1 MGGRAKAAREGLA
14 ISFRLRCP
22 STRASI
28 LRQNVNLA
36 KLLLNPLDAL
46 GAERVRTT
54 VLPARYGPP
63 AVFSRYDRN
72 GNGRCAVATR
82 PQLFRK
88 NSNQISARNLGFS
101 HAPPPP
107 VFQGSISKANSGW
120 LDTLASPTCQLSK
133 RNHSG
138 CATPICVFGAPAQ
151 R

>member
-88 NSNQISARNLGFS
+88 TQIRSVLEILVLAMPHPPGVSGEHKQSQQWLAR
-101 HAPPPP
+101 
-107 VFQGSISKANSGW
+107 
-120 LDTLASPTCQLSK
+120 
-133 RNHSG
+133 HSG
-138 CATPICVFGAPAQ
+138 VPDLSTFQAQ
-151 R
+151 P

>member
-1 MGGRAKAAREGLA
+1 MRQPRQKVSVDPVLGHAANPRLVTLSFRNFRAEAMGGRAKAAREGLA

-88 NSNQISARNLGFS
+88 NPNQISARNLGFS
-101 HAPPPP
+101 HAPPPRC
-107 VFQGSISKANSGW
+107 F
-120 LDTLASPTCQLSK
+120 
-133 RNHSG
+133 R
-138 CATPICVFGAPAQ
+138 GA
-151 R
+151 